1 MGKSGRLA
9 GPFHKLADTLWRT
22 HSCVPRRDSS
32 RCSLVSYTNSEE
44 CVETSLDAARM
55 SAHATFYLRNYVQ
68 ATVLVVFCIF
78 GLNAQDHV
86 GKPVPNYVT
95 GDECLF
101 CHRVKVADTWQ
112 QNPHARTVWPN
123 EKGDEFIGAKL
134 ARPLRKAGYGK
145 FDILNVDKKNW
156 DKNKFADRC
165 AGCHT
170 TAVDPETKAFSA
182 TALDCYTCHGV
193 ADPNHTKDTTL
204 MRFSS
209 KYPKNAQEIVSVCG
223 SCHLRGGKSR
233 SSGLPYPNNFA
244 PGDDLFRDFDVDLSQ
259 ADNDRHVFT
268 NVRDVL
274 KNGSTVTCLN
284 CHAIH
289 TDSSTKHKRVLT
301 SAICQDCH
309 NAEGPKSVVKKYE
322 VHSALCEY

>member
-1 MGKSGRLA
+1 M
-9 GPFHKLADTLWRT
+9 
-22 HSCVPRRDSS
+22 
-32 RCSLVSYTNSEE
+32 
-44 CVETSLDAARM
+44 SLDAARM
-55 SAHATFYLRNYVQ
+55 SARGTSAADTIFGFGSFLLLFSCV
-68 ATVLVVFCIF
+68 F

-86 GKPVPNYVT
+86 GKPIPTYVS

-112 QNPHARTVWPN
+112 QNPHARTIFPN
-123 EKGDEFIGAKL
+123 EKGEEFVGSKL

-145 FDILNVDKKNW
+145 FDLLEADKKTW
-156 DKNKFADRC
+156 DKDKFANRC

-170 TAVDPETKAFSA
+170 TAVDPETKAFST

-193 ADPNHTKDTTL
+193 ADPNHTKDATL

-209 KYPKNAQEIVSVCG
+209 KYPKNAREIVSVCG
-223 SCHLRGGKSR
+223 SCHLRGGKSH
-233 SSGLPYPNNFA
+233 SSGLPYPNNFV
-244 PGDDLFRDFDVDLSQ
+244 PGDDLFHDFEVDLSQ
-259 ADNDRHVFT
+259 PDTGDRHVFA
-268 NVRDVL
+268 NARDVL
-274 KNGSTVTCLN
+274 KNGSAVTCIN

-289 TDSSTKHKRVLT
+289 TDSSAKHRRVLT

-309 NAEGPKSVVKKYE
+309 NAEGPKSVVKKCQ

>member
-1 MGKSGRLA
+1 VLRLDVFWCGENLQA
-9 GPFHKLADTLWRT
+9 
-22 HSCVPRRDSS
+22 S
-32 RCSLVSYTNSEE
+32 
-44 CVETSLDAARM
+44 VETSLEAARM
-55 SAHATFYLRNYVQ
+55 SACATSYFRNYVQ
-68 ATVLVVFCIF
+68 ASVLVAFCVFA
-78 GLNAQDHV
+78 LNAQDHV
-86 GKPVPNYVT
+86 GKPVPTYVT

-123 EKGDEFIGAKL
+123 EKGDELIGSKL

-145 FDILNVDKKNW
+145 FDILDADKKTW

-170 TAVDPETKAFSA
+170 TAVDPQTKAFSTA
-182 TALDCYTCHGV
+182 ALDCYTCHGV
-193 ADPNHTKDTTL
+193 ADPNHTKDSAL

-233 SSGLPYPNNFA
+233 SSSLPYPNNFV
-244 PGDDLFRDFDVDLSQ
+244 PGDDLFRDFEVDLSQ

-289 TDSSTKHKRVLT
+289 TDSSAKHKRVLT
-301 SAICQDCH
+301 GAICQDCH
-309 NAEGPKSVVKKYE
+309 NAEGPKSVIKKYE

>member
-1 MGKSGRLA
+1 
-9 GPFHKLADTLWRT
+9 
-22 HSCVPRRDSS
+22 
-32 RCSLVSYTNSEE
+32 LVGSDTNSKEG
-44 CVETSLDAARM
+44 VETNLDAARM
-55 SAHATFYLRNYVQ
+55 SARATSATDKLSCFGNYVL
-68 ATVLVVFCIF
+68 AVFCVF

-86 GKPVPNYVT
+86 GKPVPTYVT

-101 CHRVKVADTWQ
+101 CHRVKVAGMWQ
-112 QNPHARTVWPN
+112 QNPHARTIWPN
-123 EKGDEFIGAKL
+123 EKGDEFIGSKL
-134 ARPLRKAGYGK
+134 ARPLKRAGYGK
-145 FDILNVDKKNW
+145 FDILEADKKTWNK
-156 DKNKFADRC
+156 DKFANQC

-170 TAVDPETKAFSA
+170 TAVDPATKAFST

-209 KYPKNAQEIVSVCG
+209 KYPKNATEIVSVCG

-233 SSGLPYPNNFA
+233 SSGLPYPNNFV
-244 PGDDLFRDFDVDLSQ
+244 PGDDLFHDFEVDLSQ

-274 KNGSTVTCLN
+274 KNGSTVTCIN

-289 TDSSTKHKRVLT
+289 TDSSAKHKRVLT

-309 NAEGPKSVVKKYE
+309 NAEGPKNVVKKYE

>member
-1 MGKSGRLA
+1 
-9 GPFHKLADTLWRT
+9 
-22 HSCVPRRDSS
+22 
-32 RCSLVSYTNSEE
+32 
-44 CVETSLDAARM
+44 M

-68 ATVLVVFCIF
+68 ATVLVVFCIL

-86 GKPVPNYVT
+86 GTPVPNYVT

-123 EKGDEFIGAKL
+123 EKGEEFIGSKL

-145 FDILNVDKKNW
+145 FDILDADKKTW
-156 DKNKFADRC
+156 DKNKFANRC

-170 TAVDPETKAFSA
+170 TAVDPATKAFST

-193 ADPNHTKDTTL
+193 ADPNHTKDSAL

-233 SSGLPYPNNFA
+233 SSGLPYPNNFV
-244 PGDDLFRDFDVDLSQ
+244 PGDDLFHDFEVDLSQ
-259 ADNDRHVFT
+259 VDNDRHVFT

-274 KNGSTVTCLN
+274 KNGSTVTCIS

-289 TDSSTKHKRVLT
+289 TDSSAKHKRVLS

-322 VHSALCEY
+322 AHSALCEY